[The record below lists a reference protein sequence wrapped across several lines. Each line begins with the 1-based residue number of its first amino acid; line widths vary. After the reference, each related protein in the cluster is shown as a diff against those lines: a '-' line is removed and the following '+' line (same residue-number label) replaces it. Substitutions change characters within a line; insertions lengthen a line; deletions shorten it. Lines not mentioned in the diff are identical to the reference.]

1 LHKTIEIATDV
12 GIDEMRCVCF
22 FNLGVIYYAIGDQKK
37 AIHFLEVAHRIN
49 VVNKSN
55 MPSYHNIKI
64 LKTLSLAYIG
74 VKQAFKST
82 LIIEEA
88 LALKSIL
95 HEDDFRD
102 IVKLKFFKK
111 FLFSHFEYIFIKNK
125 KAKIFGHKDTHV
137 KDKENSSSVK
147 LGNNEKLIHNNRILT
162 NYILR
167 SNSLEYKSHLD
178 YDYEFSET
186 GKVLEFLFNLSNE
199 EIKILNDDNIIKPS
213 AESGNNGGSGYY
225 KINTTKTEENYHRD
239 IGLIKNQANMVSM
252 GKDQPI
258 MLENQNFDFIWI
270 KKSFFSHISTKKQ
283 DIIKNINLTYLN
295 RSIVLRDP
303 CGAIDHF
310 NLNYHPVHTYN
321 IVEFMCKIKSN
332 FLTKEMYTN
341 FTECE
346 EFENESMIS
355 GLRKYLKKQDLDY
368 AIFHERYNNMNATTN
383 QNLIVEATNSLYPN
397 SKKIIDYPTF
407 MNRMMDALNLRD
419 YEDSNNYLY
428 EIYSNCGDKEIAELL
443 KRPHII
449 NNFICSDTIL
459 FKSYRREKSF
469 KETMQERFEKEN
481 LRASNLNKSF
491 EDSER
496 NDKSFSSGN

>member
-1 LHKTIEIATDV
+1 MK
-12 GIDEMRCVCF
+12 CVCF
-22 FNLGVIYYAIGDQKK
+22 FNLGVIYYAIGDQKD
-37 AIHFLEVAHRIN
+37 AIHFIEEAHRIN

-88 LALKSIL
+88 LSLKSIL

-137 KDKENSSSVK
+137 KEKSSSVK
-147 LGNNEKLIHNNRILT
+147 LGSNEKLIYDNRILT
-162 NYILR
+162 DYLLR
-167 SNSLEYKSHLD
+167 SNSLESKSHLD
-178 YDYEFSET
+178 YDYEFFEI

-213 AESGNNGGSGYY
+213 AESVNNCGYY
-225 KINTTKTEENYHRD
+225 KINITKTEENHHRD
-239 IGLIKNQANMVSM
+239 INLLKDQANM

-258 MLENQNFDFIWI
+258 ILENRNFNFIEI
-270 KKSFFSHISTKKQ
+270 RKSFFSHISKKKQ

-368 AIFHERYNNMNATTN
+368 AIFHEKYNNMNATTN
-383 QNLIVEATNSLYPN
+383 QNLIVEATNSLFPN

-428 EIYSNCGDKEIAELL
+428 EIYSNCGDIEIAELL

-449 NNFICSDTIL
+449 NNFICFDTSL
-459 FKSYRREKSF
+459 FKVHKEKNF
-469 KETMQERFEKEN
+469 KESMQERFEKEN
-481 LRASNLNKSF
+481 LRASKLNKSY
-491 EDSER
+491 EDSEIS
-496 NDKSFSSGN
+496 DKSVSNGN